1 MWIMHHASFFSEAT
15 LLEIGVY
22 REKKIDK
29 PLLTSRKK
37 VKHMFIKILAG
48 SKSSA

>member
-1 MWIMHHASFFSEAT
+1 MHT
-15 LLEIGVY
+15 Y
-22 REKKIDK
+22 RGKKIDK
-29 PLLTSRKK
+29 PLLTSRKN